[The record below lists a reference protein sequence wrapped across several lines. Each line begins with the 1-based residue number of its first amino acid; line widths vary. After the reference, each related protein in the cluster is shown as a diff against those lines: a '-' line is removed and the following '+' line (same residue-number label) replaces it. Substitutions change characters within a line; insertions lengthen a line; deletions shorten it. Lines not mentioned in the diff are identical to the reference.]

1 MNVYNK
7 IDDIEIKK
15 TFFEYTKS
23 LNNKYID
30 YFAVGV
36 QNNKT
41 KKSRSIMS
49 NVDWNNEFIR
59 NNYAPNDPVRR
70 VVFNTTRSF
79 IPLDEIDHV
88 DSFGAYIMGQR
99 RKECIK
105 NGIIVVDR
113 KPDVNFLITLGSG
126 YSKFKPI
133 EFLNCYYK
141 DIKEIKKDLI
151 LIISKYHDTLEI

>member
-7 IDDIEIKK
+7 IDDNEIKK

-23 LNNKYID
+23 LNNQFID

-36 QNNKT
+36 QNKKT

-49 NVDWNNEFIR
+49 NVDWSNEFTH

-70 VVFNTTRSF
+70 AVFNTTRSF

-88 DSFGAYIMGQR
+88 DSFGAYIMDQR
-99 RKECIK
+99 KKECIK
-105 NGIIVVDR
+105 NGIILVDR
-113 KPDVNFLITLGSG
+113 KPDINFLITLGSG

-133 EFLNCYYK
+133 DFLNFYYR

-151 LIISKYHDTLEI
+151 SIISKYNDTLKI